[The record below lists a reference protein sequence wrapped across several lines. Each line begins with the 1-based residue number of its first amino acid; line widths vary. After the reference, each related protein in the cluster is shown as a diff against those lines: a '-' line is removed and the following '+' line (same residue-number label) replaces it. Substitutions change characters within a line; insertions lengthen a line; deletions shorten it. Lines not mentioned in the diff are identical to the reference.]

1 MKQKS
6 RAQASEAFPT
16 YLFAS
21 IHSLELKIPW
31 RELNCPLRQFCDSVR
46 CVREIWCDSR
56 GCELVPGKRM
66 DVAFSQTVWA
76 LNLEHVGE

>member
-6 RAQASEAFPT
+6 RAQAFEAFPT

-21 IHSLELKIPW
+21 IHLLELKIPW
-31 RELNCPLRQFCDSVR
+31 RTLNCPLRQFCDSVR
-46 CVREIWCDSR
+46 CVRGVWCDSQ
-56 GCELVPGKRM
+56 GCGLVPSERM
-66 DVAFSQTVWA
+66 DVAFSQTVWE